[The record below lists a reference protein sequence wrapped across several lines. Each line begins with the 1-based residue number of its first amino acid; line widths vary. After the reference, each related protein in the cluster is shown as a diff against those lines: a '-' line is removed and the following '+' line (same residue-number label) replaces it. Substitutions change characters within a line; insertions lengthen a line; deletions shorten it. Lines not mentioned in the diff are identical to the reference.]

1 MADKKPGRGGHGAPK
16 KKGKKDPKPV
26 EPSVVDRKSNKR
38 DRVPTRQRSYEG
50 KKVTPVAYSGSS
62 AGYGNYMAAKVDGV
76 TILDEN
82 GRPIPFRD
90 FPLEPNAP
98 ADYL

>member
-1 MADKKPGRGGHGAPK
+1 M
-16 KKGKKDPKPV
+16 V
-26 EPSVVDRKSNKR
+26 SSVVDRKSNKR
-38 DRVPTRQRSYEG
+38 DRGPTRQRLYEG

-82 GRPIPFRD
+82 GKPIPFRD
-90 FPLEPNAP
+90 FPLEPKAP